1 MRIQVGV
8 GIWLVLVVPGIVRA
22 QSQLVSNK
30 QPIGEPSQEKQVL
43 SLSERK
49 ILPLFGELRKSSD
62 QIKEEISFLN
72 DCDANFGSRKE
83 ASQFFAARGWEYL
96 QESQLDT
103 ASYRFNLAY
112 LLNEKNVDAY
122 WGLGVVCFQRE
133 DFNNAFR
140 MLKKGVEIEPQN
152 VPLMVDLSS
161 ISIKLYEESADS
173 LKLEEVQ
180 RLLEQAAALDPSY
193 AQTFFNLSVAEY
205 YRGNYNEA
213 WENLHKGRV
222 LNFSLVNLQFVE
234 QLSEKAP
241 DPKGFFK
248 NTAN

>member
-1 MRIQVGV
+1 MKIQVGFWFV
-8 GIWLVLVVPGIVRA
+8 FALPGVISA
-22 QSQLVSNK
+22 QAQFVSSNQK
-30 QPIGEPSQEKQVL
+30 VSEMPQEKRIL

-49 ILPLFGELRKSSD
+49 VLPLFGEISKSSD
-62 QIKEEISFLN
+62 QIKEEVSFLN

-96 QESQLDT
+96 QEGRLDT

-122 WGLGVVCFQRE
+122 WGLGVVCFQQE
-133 DFNNAFR
+133 DFNNAYR
-140 MLKKGVEIEPQN
+140 MLKKGVEVDPQN

-161 ISIKLYEESADS
+161 ISIKLYEDTADS
-173 LKLEEVQ
+173 LKLNDVH
-180 RLLEQAAALDPSY
+180 RLLTQAASLDSNY
-193 AQTFFNLSVAEY
+193 AQTFFNLAIAEY
-205 YRGNYNEA
+205 YQGHFNEA
-213 WENLHKGRV
+213 WENIHKGRA
-222 LNFSLVNLQFVE
+222 LNFSLVNLQFIE

>member
-1 MRIQVGV
+1 MKIRV
-8 GIWLVLVVPGIVRA
+8 GIWVVLAFPG
-22 QSQLVSNK
+22 VSNAQAQFVSNN
-30 QPIGEPSQEKQVL
+30 QPAAEVSHEKRII

-49 ILPLFGELRKSSD
+49 VLPLFGELRKSSD
-62 QIKEEISFLN
+62 QIKEEIGFLN

-96 QESQLDT
+96 QEGQLDT
-103 ASYRFNLAY
+103 ASYRFNLAF

-133 DFNNAFR
+133 DFQSAAR
-140 MLKKGVEIEPQN
+140 MLKKGVEIDPQN
-152 VPLMVDLSS
+152 VPLLVDLSS
-161 ISIKLYEESADS
+161 ISIKLYEEAPDS
-173 LKLEEVQ
+173 VKIEDVH
-180 RLLEQAAALDPSY
+180 RLLTQAAALDTAY
-193 AQTFFNLSVAEY
+193 AQTYFNLAVAEY

-213 WENLHKGRV
+213 WESIHKGRA
-222 LNFSLVNLQFVE
+222 LNFSLVNLQFIE
-234 QLSEKAP
+234 QLSDKAP

>member
-1 MRIQVGV
+1 MKIQVG
-8 GIWLVLVVPGIVRA
+8 IWFVLALPGVTNA
-22 QSQLVSNK
+22 QAQFVSNS
-30 QPIGEPSQEKQVL
+30 QPVAEPSEEKRII

-49 ILPLFGELRKSSD
+49 VLPLFGELRKSSD
-62 QIKEEISFLN
+62 QIKEEISFLD

-96 QESQLDT
+96 QEGQLDT

-122 WGLGVVCFQRE
+122 WGLGVVCFQRQ
-133 DFNNAFR
+133 DFNCAVR

-161 ISIKLYEESADS
+161 ISIKLYEESGDS
-173 LKLEEVQ
+173 LKLEDVH
-180 RLLEQAAALDPSY
+180 RLLAQAATLDSTY
-193 AQTFFNLSVAEY
+193 AQTFFNLSVTEY
-205 YRGNYNEA
+205 YRGNYVQA

-234 QLSEKAP
+234 QLSEKAA

>member
-1 MRIQVGV
+1 MKMQVGF
-8 GIWLVLVVPGIVRA
+8 WLILALPGVISA
-22 QSQLVSNK
+22 QAQLVSSS
-30 QPIGEPSQEKQVL
+30 QPVSAPTQEKQIL

-62 QIKEEISFLN
+62 QIKEEINFLN

-96 QESQLDT
+96 QEGRLDT

-133 DFNNAFR
+133 DFNNAYR
-140 MLKKGVEIEPQN
+140 MLKKGVEVEPQN

-161 ISIKLYEESADS
+161 ISIKLFEDTADS
-173 LKLEEVQ
+173 LKLDDVH
-180 RLLEQAAALDPSY
+180 RLLTQASKLDTSY
-193 AQTFFNLSVAEY
+193 AQTFFNLAIAEY
-205 YRGNYNEA
+205 YKGNYSAA
-213 WENLHKGRV
+213 WENIHKGRT

-234 QLSEKAP
+234 QLAEKAP

-248 NTAN
+248 STAN